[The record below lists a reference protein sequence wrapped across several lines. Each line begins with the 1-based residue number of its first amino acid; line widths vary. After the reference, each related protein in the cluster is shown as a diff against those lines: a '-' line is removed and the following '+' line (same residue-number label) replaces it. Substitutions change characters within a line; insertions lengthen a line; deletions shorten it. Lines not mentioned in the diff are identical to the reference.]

1 MQRKCLKTRH
11 WNLWRQELQKRSVQE
26 IVKRGADLYDKLVG
40 FVEDLKTLGQRLAQ
54 ARDSYDSAYS
64 KLYTGKGNLIRR
76 AETLKE
82 LGVKPLKTL
91 PAELVEAALEVP
103 ALSATSEE
111 EGEQAQG
118 GDG

>member
-1 MQRKCLKTRH
+1 MVRIVA
-11 WNLWRQELQKRSVQE
+11 NLWRQELQKRSVQE

-82 LGVKPLKTL
+82 LGVKPLNTL
-91 PAELVEAALEVP
+91 PADLVEASIETL
-103 ALSATSEE
+103 ALSATSGE
-111 EGEQAQG
+111 EGEKVQG
-118 GDG
+118 GV